1 MTLSKTSF
9 FSESCVRLIM
19 SYIVKTN
26 FKENATKLRNINGAQ
41 SFISSVLQDTDLHLM
56 VL

>member
-26 FKENATKLRNINGAQ
+26 FKGNATKLRNINGAQ